1 MIKQQTNWV
10 ISLLKRI
17 YKLTAKIKTA
27 LKAKAS
33 YIGLPIAA
41 LCWVSF
47 FWGTTWLASKE
58 GVKHMPAL
66 QLAAIRQFIAGSLYL
81 CFFLFKKAP
90 WPKGKQWKSILI
102 LSLLNFVLSNGLSTW
117 GVKYISSGL
126 GAIIGAMVPVW
137 IVFISIFKGEKIT
150 KLAIL
155 GILVCFSGVCVI
167 FYEHLLDFLQP
178 DFQFGILLSVIATI
192 TWAFGTLYTKK
203 KAASFNPYFSLGLQM
218 LISSIS
224 LFSFIGASGTGI
236 PLSEIPANSWWSIAY
251 LIIFGSILSFIAF
264 IYALQKLPTEL
275 SSVYAYINPIV
286 AVVLGSLIFG
296 EPLTAAIIFGG
307 SITLIGLYLINYAM
321 RKKKINMEP
330 ITEIN

>member
-1 MIKQQTNWV
+1 MT
-10 ISLLKRI
+10 S
-17 YKLTAKIKTA
+17 KIKTA
-27 LKAKAS
+27 IKTKVNF
-33 YIGLPIAA
+33 IGLPILA

-58 GVKHMPAL
+58 AVKHMPAL
-66 QLAAIRQFIAGSLYL
+66 QVAGIRQFIAGFLYL
-81 CFFLFKKAP
+81 CYFVSKRTP

-126 GAIIGAMVPVW
+126 GAIIGAMVPLW
-137 IVFISIFKGEKIT
+137 IVFISLFKGERISR
-150 KLAIL
+150 LAIF
-155 GILVCFSGVCVI
+155 GILICFGGICFI

-178 DFQFGILLSVIATI
+178 DFQFGILLSIVATI

-218 LISSIS
+218 FISSI
-224 LFSFIGASGTGI
+224 FVFAFVVTTGI
-236 PLSEIPANSWWSIAY
+236 GIPISEIPVSSWWPIIY
-251 LIIFGSILSFIAF
+251 LVLIGSILTFIAF

-275 SSVYAYINPIV
+275 SSLYAYLNPIV
-286 AVVLGSLIFG
+286 AVILGFFIFG
-296 EPLTAAIIFGG
+296 EPLTIAIIFGG

-321 RKKKINMEP
+321 RKKVN
-330 ITEIN
+330 

>member
-1 MIKQQTNWV
+1 MN
-10 ISLLKRI
+10 S
-17 YKLTAKIKTA
+17 
-27 LKAKAS
+27 
-33 YIGLPIAA
+33 IGLPVLA

-81 CFFLFKKAP
+81 CFFLFKKTP

-126 GAIIGAMVPVW
+126 GAIIGAMVPLW
-137 IVFISIFKGEKIT
+137 IVFISIFKGERIT
-150 KLAIL
+150 RLAIL
-155 GILVCFSGVCVI
+155 GIVVCFAGVCVI

-178 DFQFGILLSVIATI
+178 DFQFGIVLSVTATI

-203 KAASFNPYFSLGLQM
+203 KATSFNPYFSLGLQM
-218 LISSIS
+218 FISSIL
-224 LFSFIGASGTGI
+224 LFAFVKTTGTDI
-236 PLSEIPANSWWSIAY
+236 PLTEIPANSWWSIAY
-251 LIIFGSILSFIAF
+251 LIVFGSILTFIAF
-264 IYALQKLPTEL
+264 IYALQKLPTEI
-275 SSVYAYINPIV
+275 SSLYAYINPIV
-286 AVVLGSLIFG
+286 AVILGSFFFN

-321 RKKKINMEP
+321 RKKKKKRINVFQKQ
-330 ITEIN
+330 